1 MSQQWRGGPVK
12 IDPLAT
18 VQTIER
24 YMLIRGYGKPT
35 SASRRDDSMGCVS
48 VSVCICIYMF
58 MCVCVCLSVCLCVVC
73 VHAYVCS
80 N

>member
-35 SASRRDDSMGCVS
+35 SASRRDDSMGYVY
-48 VSVCICIYMF
+48 VYVYGYID
-58 MCVCVCLSVCLCVVC
+58 LDVVL
-73 VHAYVCS
+73 ALMMKRLMKEW
-80 N
+80 

>member
-48 VSVCICIYMF
+48 VCVCICA
-58 MCVCVCLSVCLCVVC
+58 CVCCVCLSVCLCVHVC
-73 VHAYVCS
+73 VCV
-80 N
+80 

>member
-35 SASRRDDSMGCVS
+35 SASRRDDSMGYVH
-48 VSVCICIYMF
+48 
-58 MCVCVCLSVCLCVVC
+58 VCVYGCIELDVVL
-73 VHAYVCS
+73 APMMKRLMKEW
-80 N
+80 

>member
-24 YMLIRGYGKPT
+24 YMLIRGYGKLA
-35 SASRRDDSMGCVS
+35 SASRRDDSMGYAYTYVR
-48 VSVCICIYMF
+48 
-58 MCVCVCLSVCLCVVC
+58 VVC
-73 VHAYVCS
+73 VV
-80 N
+80 

>member
-35 SASRRDDSMGCVS
+35 SASRRDDSMGYV
-48 VSVCICIYMF
+48 Y
-58 MCVCVCLSVCLCVVC
+58 VCVYGYIDLDVVL
-73 VHAYVCS
+73 ALMMKRLMKEW
-80 N
+80 